1 MSACRNAVSSR
12 AARPWLIQSTRI
24 PSMSSGSYLKE
35 TLAAECCI
43 LRAPEGALTE
53 FVALIQAVEMGME
66 VRFNDPRF
74 ADVVTLADMVKAKR

>member
-1 MSACRNAVSSR
+1 MPQCLKNAKTGRETPDCRNR
-12 AARPWLIQSTRI
+12 A
-24 PSMSSGSYLKE
+24 YLKK